1 MWGEKRLVP
10 SVLPLL
16 TQQYLG
22 DGSQKDSPSPPP
34 SPSSFPST
42 LSVGNPQWRSVHAS
56 CILSDA
62 PFGGLSFQAFVSGLD
77 SDLYLDTQSL

>member
-34 SPSSFPST
+34 PPPPSPP
-42 LSVGNPQWRSVHAS
+42 LSLLGILNGGQFMLPAFSLMPHLVAS
-56 CILSDA
+56 LFRPLFLA
-62 PFGGLSFQAFVSGLD
+62 
-77 SDLYLDTQSL
+77 